1 MVLKAQFSFTDIFT
15 PQKPEVHVLV
25 PALMTYQLAHLI
37 SSGKFRE
44 LSRFPGPPFK
54 KKIYIYAKKDENS
67 LILLFQFFK
76 KSPNCTGHS
85 FFLASSV
92 WTIPTLILSTLAYVQ
107 PHNSVSP
114 HWITDSSEPMELIT
128 DIKGSPTLLKSAIFM
143 MRGTYT

>member
-1 MVLKAQFSFTDIFT
+1 MVLKAQFSFADIFT

-25 PALMTYQLAHLI
+25 PALMTYRLAHLI
-37 SSGKFRE
+37 SSGKFWE
-44 LSRFPGPPFK
+44 LSRYPGPLFLK
-54 KKIYIYAKKDENS
+54 KYICKKDENS
-67 LILLFQFFK
+67 LILLFRFFK

-107 PHNSVSP
+107 PHKSVSP
-114 HWITDSSEPMELIT
+114 HWITDSSEPMELIA
-128 DIKGSPTLLKSAIFM
+128 DIKGSPILLKSAIFI